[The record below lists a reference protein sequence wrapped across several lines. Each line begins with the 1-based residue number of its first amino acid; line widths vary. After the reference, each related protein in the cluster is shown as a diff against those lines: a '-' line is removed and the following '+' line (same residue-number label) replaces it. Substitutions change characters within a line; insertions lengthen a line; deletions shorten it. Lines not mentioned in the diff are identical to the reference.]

1 MTDLVAELVTDLVTE
16 LVTELVTSRRHD
28 ASWNRVTWAGPR
40 SRETD
45 RLPPINNPPGAGMH
59 SRKFRLDLLAI
70 GLRGYSLHLQRDRCG
85 PRSTAALDLAI

>member
-28 ASWNRVTWAGPR
+28 AAWNRVTWAGPR

-70 GLRGYSLHLQRDRCG
+70 GLRGYSLCLQRDRCG
-85 PRSTAALDLAI
+85 PRSTVALDLEM

>member
-28 ASWNRVTWAGPR
+28 AAWNRVTWAGPR
-40 SRETD
+40 SRGTD

-85 PRSTAALDLAI
+85 PRSTAALDLEM